1 MATIAER
8 INKRL
13 ITLQESMADESWKDP
28 HSEGYDRQWAEDA
41 LFHTIGPLMENPR
54 WTHKWTSPSQPVPGF
69 TPGGPA
75 PRWTQEQVVYAFAG
89 DPQRMFQPG
98 GKDHPLSPAYGNR
111 GGAPLFRLAREVART
126 FNRERDR
133 SFIEEMYQN
142 GFVELTRLMKP
153 GNDEGRSAFISW
165 VIRNV
170 KGAMENGTSATGEA
184 EIKARGDV
192 AKDSGLIGL
201 NGLLKAKTPEDAR
214 KVAAQIKGKYQGDGE
229 HKHDKHTDNP
239 FGAYSHRIFTLANN
253 YAQALESGDE
263 EIVNYVRQAIQDT
276 IDEIDSAKD
285 TMVLGAGTGIGQAVT
300 NQDRKT
306 KVGISSMDMP
316 TGDGTG
322 SMGDTIGAPTDEVG
336 EEHGEMSE
344 AITFVLNIALEHDL
358 QEVMGNDPKAMEMAA
373 QFGLKPG
380 EKLGGRMTA
389 SEYRCVLRKLG
400 PAVANYPG
408 KGQMRANVQIPRDT
422 KGWWEPGEDPEIEP
436 IPSGGTWRS
445 IWSRHGYAPM
455 ENAEIGREFTQEYQ
469 EFAKL
474 GIQGVPAR
482 VQAAAAGKDVLSKVS
497 IGHAVNAAMIKV
509 KLLGQMYRSK
519 LGMGEGRMRT
529 AGMPILEDYDPLD
542 RRLVMEAIDYIV
554 RTLTRSIVIESHF
567 SSDKRDVTMEDAAI
581 GITWTR

>member
-8 INKRL
+8 ISKRL
-13 ITLQESMADESWKDP
+13 TTLRESVADTSWKDP
-28 HSEGYDRQWAEDA
+28 HSGNYDRQKAEDA
-41 LFHTIGPLMENPR
+41 LFHTIGPLTEFPR
-54 WTHKWTSPSQPVPGF
+54 WASRWSSPSDPVPGF

-75 PRWTQEQVVYAFAG
+75 PRWTQEEVIYAFAG
-89 DPQRMFQPG
+89 DPRLMFHAG
-98 GKDHPLSPAYGNR
+98 SKNHPLSPTYGTR
-111 GGAPLFRLAREVART
+111 GGAPLFRLARKVARQ
-126 FNRERDR
+126 FKRERDQ
-133 SFIEEMYQN
+133 SFIEELYQN

-153 GNDEGRSAFISW
+153 GYDKGQAGFISF
-165 VIRNV
+165 VITNV
-170 KGAMENGTSATGEA
+170 EGAMVNGTSATGEA

-201 NGLLKAKTPEDAR
+201 NGLFKAKTPEDAR

-229 HKHDKHTDNP
+229 HKHDKHDDNP
-239 FGAYSHRIFTLANN
+239 FGAYSHRIFALANN
-253 YAQALESGDE
+253 YAQALESGDKE
-263 EIVNYVRQAIQDT
+263 VIDRVRSAIEDT
-276 IDEIDSAKD
+276 IDEIDAAKD

-300 NQDRKT
+300 NHDRKT
-306 KVGISSMDMP
+306 KIGINSMDMP

-322 SMGDTIGAPTDEVG
+322 SIGDTIGAPTDEVG
-336 EEHGEMSE
+336 AEHGEMSE

-358 QEVMGNDPKAMEMAA
+358 QEVLGNDPKAMEMAA

-389 SEYRCVLRKLG
+389 AEYRCVLRKLG
-400 PAVANYPG
+400 PVVANYPG
-408 KGQMRANVQIPRDT
+408 KGQMRTNVQIPRDM

-445 IWSRHGYAPM
+445 IWTRGGYMPM
-455 ENAEIGREFTQEYQ
+455 ENAEIGREFTEEYK

-474 GIQGVPAR
+474 GIQGVKAR
-482 VQAAAAGKDVLSKVS
+482 MDAAALGKEVLSKVS
-497 IGHAVNAAMIKV
+497 IGHAVNSAMIKV

-519 LGMGEGRMRT
+519 LGMGESKMRA

-554 RTLTRSIVIESHF
+554 RTLTRSIVLESRF
-567 SSDKRDVTMEDAAI
+567 PSSKREVAMEDAAL